1 MRPSRLK
8 RDALTDGV
16 YPALRGHIPK
26 ISLAKIGKISFLT
39 NICSFFIP
47 VVLVPFHKQNLL

>member
-1 MRPSRLK
+1 MRPSRSK
-8 RDALTDGV
+8 RDTLTG
-16 YPALRGHIPK
+16 LRHIPK

-47 VVLVPFHKQNLL
+47 AVLVPFQKQNLL